1 MVINMI
7 ERKMTPP
14 QKKINLLH
22 LGHST
27 ILKRLMMKLLR
38 FGLKY

>member
-14 QKKINLLH
+14 QKKNLLH

-27 ILKRLMMKLLR
+27 ILKRLMMMLLR